1 MQQVGN
7 RSSCIT
13 SSSCNNTIT
22 SNMTPS
28 TSNMI
33 LVGMNELGFDCGF
46 RGASKEKDRIA
57 GDVNHKNFE
66 RRGR

>member
-13 SSSCNNTIT
+13 SCNNTST

-28 TSNMI
+28 TSNMM

-57 GDVNHKNFE
+57 GDVNYQHFE